1 MHFKSI
7 VITYGKWPLGDPPPK
22 IWNFPYVSSFF
33 FESFHYEI
41 MQIQLD
47 RGRLGNQAHPTEQ
60 GQNVDVDNGKS
71 KGPSI
76 VYNDPKKNVKVG
88 LKGVK

>member
-1 MHFKSI
+1 MFRH
-7 VITYGKWPLGDPPPK
+7 
-22 IWNFPYVSSFF
+22 FF

-47 RGRLGNQAHPTEQ
+47 RGRLGNTLAHPTEQ